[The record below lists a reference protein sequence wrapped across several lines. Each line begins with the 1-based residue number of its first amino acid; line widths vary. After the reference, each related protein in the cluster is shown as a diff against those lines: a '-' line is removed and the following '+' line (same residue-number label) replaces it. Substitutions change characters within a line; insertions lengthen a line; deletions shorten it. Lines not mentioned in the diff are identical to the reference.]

1 MVTSWIFFLLKYTV
15 FYMLYFQVLLQL
27 LLKITQKKSKNL
39 MGLSNVS
46 MIMAPNLFL
55 SPSSR
60 SKAKGIREME
70 ISMAAGTSNIV
81 MMLIKYQDILW
92 TVSIQPLYKAQSV
105 LGSKVFPFVDMKGP
119 PSSKMR

>member
-1 MVTSWIFFLLKYTV
+1 
-15 FYMLYFQVLLQL
+15 MLYFQVLLQL

-92 TVSIQPLYKAQSV
+92 TVSIQLLYKAQSV
-105 LGSKVFPFVDMKGP
+105 LGYKGFTFVDMKA
-119 PSSKMR
+119 PSFSKGR

>member
-1 MVTSWIFFLLKYTV
+1 MVVILRLN
-15 FYMLYFQVLLQL
+15 FQVLLEL
-27 LLKITQKKSKNL
+27 LLKITQKRKTNL

-60 SKAKGIREME
+60 SKTKGIREME

-92 TVSIQPLYKAQSV
+92 TVRVTV
-105 LGSKVFPFVDMKGP
+105 LLTIATLSMIMP
-119 PSSKMR
+119 

>member
-1 MVTSWIFFLLKYTV
+1 
-15 FYMLYFQVLLQL
+15 MLYFQVLLQL

-92 TVSIQPLYKAQSV
+92 TVSIQLLYKAQSV
-105 LGSKVFPFVDMKGP
+105 LGYKGFPFVDMKAL
-119 PSSKMR
+119 SFSKGR